1 MSAVRNRIE
10 VMHGVNLDQLGR
22 RDPLHYGDLTLDA
35 LEVRI
40 GSMAGELGLDTR
52 FFHTN
57 HEGEFVERLHRHST
71 DHQHAAIEAGLRR
84 VEERLDSLVEHR
96 HLASEVRRLDERLG
110 HVEKRLDDLV
120 ASHQR
125 DALQAE
131 LQKLR
136 ARVNVVEAQVGAR
149 QKPQP

>member
-1 MSAVRNRIE
+1 MSAMSDPPIPLTTLTEFHREVVAPDIERIVGASE
-10 VMHGVNLDQLGR
+10 RRLRGEMHA
-22 RDPLHYGDLTLDA
+22 LHEASLMRSEA
-35 LEVRI
+35 LEME
-40 GSMAGELGLDTR
+40 S
-52 FFHTN
+52 
-57 HEGEFVERLHRHST
+57 
-71 DHQHAAIEAGLRR
+71 AAIEAGLRR

-110 HVEKRLDDLV
+110 HVEKRLDELV